1 MLYLLGTEIFGYDS
15 GRRGVNTAPYLVR
28 RTLPLAI
35 SLYLLSSGQGTGAET
50 WLDEWQESV
59 IHYDSKEDLKDPV
72 ALLQRRIENREVK
85 LKFEKNRGYLKSLL
99 EVLQIPLSSQ
109 GLVFSKTSSQADWTS
124 GRTPRALY
132 FNDNVYV
139 AWTPDAPQIDLI
151 SMDPNKGPIFY
162 VLSQKPQGLPV
173 FAKQTDCR
181 LCHQG
186 GKTVFWPGLVAKS
199 VHTTVEGKPVS
210 REVAFSLGHETPIS
224 FRWGGWYVTG
234 ALHGTEKETHLG
246 NIFTAD
252 PNRPAQRD
260 RSLGVDVK
268 DLKGTI
274 DSARYLS
281 GSSDVVAFLVFE
293 HQTRMHNLLTQA
305 NYETRLAL
313 ARDRDANKAGAA
325 KGESVRL
332 SDESRARIEQAGER
346 LLEYTLFRRE
356 APLNGPVQGTT
367 RFFAQFERGGPRDS
381 RGRSLRELQ
390 LKTRLFRYPCSYLV
404 YSPAFDGLPQE
415 MRNYLWM
422 RLEQILSGREPNEP
436 YASMAETERTGVLE
450 ILRDTKPEFKAWLTR
465 SGDLRRA
472 NFSEKS
478 QR

>member
-1 MLYLLGTEIFGYDS
+1 MWRLLAVLFLLIGG
-15 GRRGVNTAPYLVR
+15 
-28 RTLPLAI
+28 LAGG
-35 SLYLLSSGQGTGAET
+35 SQA
-50 WLDEWQESV
+50 WLDDWRESV
-59 IHYDSKEDLKDPV
+59 IHYDSNGDLKDPV
-72 ALLQRRIENREVK
+72 ALLQRRIENREVT

-99 EVLQIPLSSQ
+99 DALRIPRSSQ

-124 GRTPRALY
+124 PRTPRALY

-162 VLSQKPQGLPV
+162 VLSQKTQGSPTFV
-173 FAKQTDCR
+173 RQTDCR

-186 GKTVFWPGLVAKS
+186 GKTMFWPGLVAKS
-199 VHTTVEGKPVS
+199 VHTTVDGKPVS

-234 ALHGTEKETHLG
+234 ALDGAAGKGLHLG
-246 NIFTAD
+246 NTFTAD
-252 PNRPAQRD
+252 PDCPGQVD
-260 RSLGVDVK
+260 RSLGGAVK

-281 GSSDVVAFLVFE
+281 ASSDVVALLVFE

-313 ARDRDANKAGAA
+313 ARDRDANEAGAA
-325 KGESVRL
+325 KGELVRL
-332 SDESRARIEQAGER
+332 SDESRARIEQAGDR
-346 LLEYTLFRRE
+346 LLEYMLFRRE
-356 APLNGPVQGTT
+356 AALDGPVQGTT
-367 RFFAQFERGGPRDS
+367 RFFAEFARGGPRDS

-390 LKTRLFRYPCSYLV
+390 LKTRLFLYPCSYLV

-422 RLEQILSGREPNEP
+422 RLEQILTGRESNEP
-436 YASMAETERTGVLE
+436 YASMAASERAAVLE
-450 ILRDTKPEFKAWLTR
+450 ILRDTKPEFEAWLAR

-472 NFSEKS
+472 TIY
-478 QR
+478 

>member
-1 MLYLLGTEIFGYDS
+1 MWRSLAVLFLLT
-15 GRRGVNTAPYLVR
+15 GVLTIR
-28 RTLPLAI
+28 
-35 SLYLLSSGQGTGAET
+35 SED
-50 WLDEWQESV
+50 WLGDWQESI
-59 IHYDSKEDLKDPV
+59 IHYESNEDLQDPV
-72 ALLQRRIENREVK
+72 AVLQRRIENRQVK
-85 LKFEKNRGYLKSLL
+85 LKFENNRGYLKSLL
-99 EVLQIPLSSQ
+99 GALQIPRSSQ

-162 VLSQKPQGLPV
+162 VLSQKQHGSSI
-173 FAKQTDCR
+173 FERQTDCR

-186 GKTVFWPGLVAKS
+186 GKTMFWPGSVAKS
-199 VHTTVEGKPVS
+199 VHTTADGKPVS

-234 ALHGTEKETHLG
+234 AIQGDHLG
-246 NIFTAD
+246 NVFTAD
-252 PNRPAQRD
+252 PDRPGQKE
-260 RSLGVDVK
+260 RSLGSDLK

-281 GSSDVVAFLVFE
+281 ASSDVVALLVLE

-313 ARDRDANKAGAA
+313 AQGGQSAP
-325 KGESVRL
+325 L
-332 SDESRARIEQAGER
+332 SDETRARIQQAGER
-346 LLEYTLFRRE
+346 LLEYMLFRRE
-356 APLNGPVQGTT
+356 APLDGPVQGTT
-367 RFFAQFERGGPRDS
+367 HFAAEFARSGPRDS

-415 MRNYLWM
+415 MKNYLWI
-422 RLEQILSGREPNEP
+422 RLEQILNGREPNEP
-436 YASMAETERTGVLE
+436 YVSMAECDRAAVME
-450 ILRDTKPEFKAWLTR
+450 ILRDTKPEFRAWLAGR
-465 SGDLRRA
+465 QGA
-472 NFSEKS
+472 P
-478 QR
+478 

>member
-1 MLYLLGTEIFGYDS
+1 MWRLLAVLYQLRKRISRYDRR
-15 GRRGVNTAPYLVR
+15 RRGEDTAPYLVKG
-28 RTLPLAI
+28 TLVLAI
-35 SLYLLSSGQGTGAET
+35 AVYAQSGGLALGAET
-50 WLDEWQESV
+50 WLDDWQESV
-59 IHYDSKEDLKDPV
+59 IHYESNDDLKDPV
-72 ALLQRRIENREVK
+72 ALLQRRIENRKVT
-85 LKFEKNRGYLKSLL
+85 LKFEKNRGYFKSLL
-99 EVLQIPLSSQ
+99 DALQIPRSSQ

-124 GRTPRALY
+124 PRTPRALY

-162 VLSQKPQGLPV
+162 VLNQKPQGSPIFV
-173 FAKQTDCR
+173 RQTDCR

-186 GKTVFWPGLVAKS
+186 GKTMFWPGLVGKS
-199 VHTTVEGKPVS
+199 VHTTVDGKPVS

-234 ALHGTEKETHLG
+234 TLHGAPGTGSHLG
-246 NIFTAD
+246 NTFTAD
-252 PNRPAQRD
+252 PDCPGKVE

-268 DLKGTI
+268 DLKSTI

-281 GSSDVVAFLVFE
+281 ASSDVVALLVFE

-313 ARDRDANKAGAA
+313 ARG
-325 KGESVRL
+325 GQSTGL
-332 SDESRARIEQAGER
+332 SDETRARIEQAGES
-346 LLEYTLFRRE
+346 LLEYMLFRRE
-356 APLNGPVQGTT
+356 APLDGPVQGATH
-367 RFFAQFERGGPRDS
+367 FSAEFARGGPRDS

-390 LKTRLFRYPCSYLV
+390 LQKRLFRYPCSYLV

-422 RLEQILSGREPNEP
+422 RLDQILKGREPNEP
-436 YASMAETERTGVLE
+436 YARMAELDRAAVLE
-450 ILRDTKPEFKAWLTR
+450 ILRDTKPEFKAWLAKKD
-465 SGDLRRA
+465 SLRKAA
-472 NFSEKS
+472 NSS
-478 QR
+478 NSPR

>member
-1 MLYLLGTEIFGYDS
+1 MWRLLAVLFLMT
-15 GRRGVNTAPYLVR
+15 GRPATR
-28 RTLPLAI
+28 
-35 SLYLLSSGQGTGAET
+35 SET
-50 WLDEWQESV
+50 WLDDWQESV
-59 IHYDSKEDLKDPV
+59 IHYESNGDLKDPV
-72 ALLQRRIENREVK
+72 AELQRRIENREVT

-99 EVLQIPLSSQ
+99 GALQIPRSSQ

-124 GRTPRALY
+124 PRTPRALY

-162 VLSQKPQGLPV
+162 VLSQKPEGSPK
-173 FAKQTDCR
+173 FARQTDCR

-186 GKTVFWPGLVAKS
+186 GKTMFWPGLIAKS
-199 VHTTVEGKPVS
+199 VNTTADGKPVS

-234 ALHGTEKETHLG
+234 ALHGGPEKGAHLG
-246 NIFTAD
+246 NVFTAD
-252 PNRPAQRD
+252 SDRSGQVT
-260 RSLGVDVK
+260 RSLGADLK
-268 DLKGTI
+268 DLKGMIEST
-274 DSARYLS
+274 RYLS
-281 GSSDVVAFLVFE
+281 ASSDVVALLVFE

-313 ARDRDANKAGAA
+313 ARDGDANHAGAA
-325 KGESVRL
+325 KGQSVRL

-346 LLEYTLFRRE
+346 LLEYMLFRRE
-356 APLNGPVQGTT
+356 AALDGAVQGTT
-367 RFFAQFERGGPRDS
+367 RFFAEFQRGGPRDS
-381 RGRSLRELQ
+381 RGRSLRELE

-422 RLEQILSGREPNEP
+422 RLEQILTGREPNEP
-436 YASMAETERTGVLE
+436 YASMGASERAAVLE
-450 ILRDTKPEFKAWLTR
+450 ILRDTKPEFKAWLAR
-465 SGDLRRA
+465 PGDLRRA
-472 NFSEKS
+472 VNSSDSPPYGRNSGGRCIFS
-478 QR
+478 RLTGAVFP

>member
-1 MLYLLGTEIFGYDS
+1 MWRLLTVLFFLS
-15 GRRGVNTAPYLVR
+15 GGLAG
-28 RTLPLAI
+28 RT
-35 SLYLLSSGQGTGAET
+35 ET
-50 WLDEWQESV
+50 WLNDWQESV
-59 IHYDSKEDLKDPV
+59 IHYDSNEVLKDPV

-99 EVLQIPLSSQ
+99 EALQIPRSSQ
-109 GLVFSKTSSQADWTS
+109 GLFFSKTSSQADWTS

-151 SMDPNKGPIFY
+151 SMEPNKGPIFY
-162 VLSQKPQGLPV
+162 VLSQKLQGSPIFV
-173 FAKQTDCR
+173 RQTDCR

-186 GKTVFWPGLVAKS
+186 GKTMFWPGLVAKS
-199 VHTTVEGKPVS
+199 LHTTVEGKPVS

-234 ALHGTEKETHLG
+234 VLHGMEKETHLG
-246 NIFTAD
+246 NTFTAD
-252 PNRPAQRD
+252 PECPGQKD

-268 DLKGTI
+268 NLKGTI
-274 DSARYLS
+274 DSERYLS
-281 GSSDVVAFLVFE
+281 GSSDVVALLVFE

-313 ARDRDANKAGAA
+313 ARDRDANKAGVA
-325 KGESVRL
+325 KGESARL
-332 SDESRARIEQAGER
+332 SDEWRARIEQAGER
-346 LLEYTLFRRE
+346 LLEYMLFGRE
-356 APLNGPVQGTT
+356 APLGGPVQGIT
-367 RFFAQFERGGPRDS
+367 RFRAEFERGGPHDS

-404 YSPAFDGLPQE
+404 YSPAFDGLPKE

-422 RLEQILSGREPNEP
+422 RLEQILTGRQPNEP
-436 YASMAETERTGVLE
+436 YANMAESERTAVLE
-450 ILRDTKPEFKAWLTR
+450 ILRDTKPEFKAWLAR
-465 SGDLRRA
+465 SGDL
-472 NFSEKS
+472 
-478 QR
+478 Q